1 MRNWGCRWNQRNYG
15 IGAQILNDIGVKQ
28 FCLITNNP
36 RKIAGI
42 KGYGLEM
49 VDRVPLIIEATSYNS
64 NYLATKAKKNGPF
77 AGANLPGYGGSALEG
92 RAALRRRSPTSA
104 WKKLRFLVLQ
114 QGLLTPGRSPF
125 RCLGL
130 SLVSPA

>member
-1 MRNWGCRWNQRNYG
+1 MRNWGCRW
-15 IGAQILNDIGVKQ
+15 ISATTALVPKFMNDIGVKQ

-64 NYLATKAKKNGPF
+64 
-77 AGANLPGYGGSALEG
+77 
-92 RAALRRRSPTSA
+92 
-104 WKKLRFLVLQ
+104 KLS
-114 QGLLTPGRSPF
+114 GH
-125 RCLGL
+125 
-130 SLVSPA
+130 